1 MEAKKKLQHDKSGS
15 RQSSQQPRPGIAKV
29 DKSAEKQPAFSSRNI
44 SGGISGHKSE
54 VFARRNSSK
63 HNIAQKVKQNLAAI
77 EVKIRKGSET
87 DRMAEKS
94 SKKDYLVSKPSN
106 GKHAPS
112 SNQNS
117 PRKANAN
124 KTIFAMKVQNQH
136 QKSTSGGKLSHQK
149 SPRSEKKK
157 QEPQA
162 AAEKA
167 DESRRR
173 STVEK

>member
-1 MEAKKKLQHDKSGS
+1 M
-15 RQSSQQPRPGIAKV
+15 
-29 DKSAEKQPAFSSRNI
+29 
-44 SGGISGHKSE
+44 
-54 VFARRNSSK
+54 FARRNSSK

-77 EVKIRKGSET
+77 EIKIRKGSET

-106 GKHAPS
+106 GKHAPN

-149 SPRSEKKK
+149 SPRSDKKK
-157 QEPQA
+157 QEPQTA
-162 AAEKA
+162 VENA
-167 DESRRR
+167 DESRRC
-173 STVEK
+173 STVET